1 MNSIKR
7 IGSRNGGAARN
18 EGVCGRTRAVMKR
31 AICLFLFYGLIIPL
45 SICLAGSST
54 VQVEVVHSQD
64 HYPVNGTYPMILH
77 CNVADSWYIH
87 STHDES
93 GLIPTVL
100 TFEEK
105 SGLKMGMIQ
114 FPQPQKIK
122 FEYTDEPIEVFSGAV
137 PVRVVLVVGPE
148 AAAQDQVLEGKL
160 SYQACSASSCL
171 PPEELPIRLS
181 LSIVPSGTPT
191 QALNQELF
199 RAATLAAAAPAFPGT
214 KPGASLWLTLLGI
227 FLGGLALNLTPCI
240 YPLIPI
246 TVSYFGGRS
255 QKFSADVLIHG
266 ALYICGLAVTNS
278 VLGVSAALSGEMIG
292 TALQNP
298 FVVVFIAG
306 LMLAL
311 ALSFFGFWEFRLP
324 SGLTKVASKNY
335 GGFFGTFFMG
345 LTLGIVAAPCL
356 GPFIL
361 GLLTYVGQRGDPV
374 LGFLYFF
381 VLSIGMGLP
390 LSVLAVFSGAIHK
403 LPMSGDWMIWVRK
416 LLGWVLVGMAAYMLR
431 FLVPHDMGDV
441 ILVAGVAVLAGIHL
455 GWLEKTGAAMRR
467 FGYLKKTLSVPL
479 IGLGIIYPLY
489 ASQGRAGIRWTPYDP
504 DLIAGAARDQRPA
517 IVDFSA
523 DWCIPCK
530 ELEHLVFNDPEV
542 IKLARRVVA
551 LRLDLTHHQE
561 DQEEILK
568 QYEIKGVPTVVFLN
582 HKGEELRDLRIE
594 SFVGKDV
601 FLANLKGLL
610 NDSPGVKE

>member
-1 MNSIKR
+1 MNFRK
-7 IGSRNGGAARN
+7 RNGRRDRKAAPNDDSCCR
-18 EGVCGRTRAVMKR
+18 RRAMMKR
-31 AICLFLFYGLIIPL
+31 LVFVLLFYGLVSPL
-45 SICLAGSST
+45 GTCLAGNST

-64 HYPVNGTYPMILH
+64 HYPVNGTYPIILDLK
-77 CNVADSWYIH
+77 VADSWYIH
-87 STHDES
+87 STHEDS
-93 GLIPTVL
+93 GLIPTEL
-100 TFEEK
+100 SFEEK
-105 SGLKMGMIQ
+105 PGLSLGMIQ
-114 FPQPQKIK
+114 FPPPQKTK

-137 PVRVVLVVGPE
+137 PVRAVLMVGPE
-148 AAAQDQVLEGKL
+148 ATVERQELAGKI

-171 PPEELPIRLS
+171 PPEEVPVRLS
-181 LSIVPSGTPT
+181 LSIVPAGTPA
-191 QALNQELF
+191 QALNQALF
-199 RAATLAAAAPAFPGT
+199 RPVTPATAGPAFPGA
-214 KPGASLWLTLLGI
+214 KPGAGLWLTLFGI

-266 ALYICGLAVTNS
+266 ALYICGLAATNS

-298 FVVVFIAG
+298 FVIFFIAG
-306 LMLAL
+306 IMIAL

-324 SGLTKVASKNY
+324 AGLTKVASKNY

-345 LTLGIVAAPCL
+345 LTLGVVAAPCL

-361 GLLTYVGQRGDPV
+361 GLLTYVGQKGDPA

-390 LSVLAVFSGAIHK
+390 LSVLAIFSGAIHK

-431 FLVPHDMGDV
+431 FLIPHDMADV
-441 ILVAGVAVLAGIHL
+441 LLIACVAVLAGIHL
-455 GWLEKTGAAMRR
+455 GFLEKTGRARRR
-467 FGYLKKTLSVPL
+467 FGYFKRALSVIL

-489 ASQGRAGIRWTPYDP
+489 ASQERRGIGWTPYDP
-504 DLIAGAARDQRPA
+504 ALIAVAAREQRPA

-530 ELEHLVFNDPEV
+530 ELEHLVFNDPEIV
-542 IKLARRVVA
+542 TLARRVVA

-561 DQEEILK
+561 DQEEVLR
-568 QYEIKGVPTVVFLN
+568 QYQVKGVPTVVFLN
-582 HKGEELRDLRIE
+582 RNGEEIRDLRIE

-601 FLANLKGLL
+601 FLARLKGLL
-610 NDSPGVKE
+610 NDSPDLLK

>member
-1 MNSIKR
+1 MDLIERN
-7 IGSRNGGAARN
+7 GSRNLRAAPGD
-18 EGVCGRTRAVMKR
+18 EGCRRRRAMMKR
-31 AICLFLFYGLIIPL
+31 AVCILLLYGLLNPL
-45 SICLAGSST
+45 SVGLARSST
-54 VQVEVVHSQD
+54 VKVDVVHSQD
-64 HYPVNGTYPMILH
+64 HYPVNGTYQIILNF
-77 CNVADSWYIH
+77 NVESSWYIH
-87 STHDES
+87 STHEEG
-93 GLIPTVL
+93 GLIPTAL
-100 TFEEK
+100 TFKEK
-105 SGLKMGMIQ
+105 PGFTMRMIQ
-114 FPQPQKIK
+114 FPQPQKVK
-122 FEYTDEPIEVFSGAV
+122 FEYTDEPVEVFSGAV
-137 PVRVVLVVGPE
+137 PVRVAFKVEPK
-148 AAAQDQVLEGKL
+148 AAAEEQVLEGKL
-160 SYQACSASSCL
+160 SYQACSTSSCL
-171 PPEELPIRLS
+171 PPEELPVRLS
-181 LSIVPSGTPT
+181 LSIVPPGTPT
-191 QALNQELF
+191 QAINQELF
-199 RAATLAAAAPAFPGT
+199 EAATLASTAPAFPGT
-214 KPGASLWLTLLGI
+214 KPGAGLWLTLLGI

-255 QKFSADVLIHG
+255 QKFSAHVLIHG
-266 ALYICGLAVTNS
+266 VLYICGLAVTNS

-324 SGLTKVASKNY
+324 GGLTKVASKNY

-361 GLLTYVGQRGDPV
+361 GLLTYVGQKRDPL

-390 LSVLAVFSGAIHK
+390 LSVLAIFSGAIHK

-431 FLVPHDMGDV
+431 FLIPHDMGDV
-441 ILVAGVAVLAGIHL
+441 MLIAGVAVVAGIHL
-455 GWLEKTGAAMRR
+455 GWLERTGGAVRR
-467 FGYLKKTLSVPL
+467 FGYLKKALGIIL
-479 IGLGIIYPLY
+479 IGLGISYPLY
-489 ASQGRAGIRWTPYDP
+489 ASQERAGIRWTPYDQA
-504 DLIAGAARDQRPA
+504 LIASAAQEQKPA
-517 IVDFSA
+517 ILDFSA

-530 ELEHLVFNDPEV
+530 ELEHLVFKDPEI

-551 LRLDLTHHQE
+551 LRLDLTQDEEEH
-561 DQEEILK
+561 EEILK
-568 QYEIKGVPTVVFLN
+568 QYEVRGVPTVVFLN
-582 HKGEELRDLRIE
+582 RDGEELKDLRIE

-601 FLANLKGLL
+601 FLARLKGLL
-610 NDSPGVKE
+610 DDSSGAPE